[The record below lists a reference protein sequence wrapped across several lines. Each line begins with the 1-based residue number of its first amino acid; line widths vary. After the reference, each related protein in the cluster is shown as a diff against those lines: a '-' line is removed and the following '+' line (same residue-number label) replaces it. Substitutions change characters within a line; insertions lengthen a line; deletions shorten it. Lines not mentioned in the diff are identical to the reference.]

1 MACWLVC
8 QLWINDDIE
17 LVQDDAPNVAAVR
30 KMEAAAGGS
39 GQGDCSAVLAMGPV
53 FVILTRQRGVCAES
67 GDRMDVCMAY
77 RYRSNERVSNGMPDL
92 HCRKFQRDLGATG
105 RSGTAAKA

>member
-17 LVQDDAPNVAAVR
+17 LVQDDASNVAAVR
-30 KMEAAAGGS
+30 KMEAAAGVS